1 MKAKIECANSLHSE
15 VTCDVD
21 PHIEHFDGVSINAIG
36 ERRHVEGVGQRQNRG
51 LNDRLLRGRSRAKIC
66 ALLFVC

>member
-1 MKAKIECANSLHSE
+1 MLTAFHGE
-15 VTCDVD
+15 VTDDVD

-36 ERRHVEGVGQRQNRG
+36 ERRRVEGVGQRQNSG
-51 LNDRLLRGRSRAKIC
+51 LNDRLLRGRSRARIC